1 MSQFEQIHGRSP
13 VRAHGAMSIPGAI
26 PLDNGF
32 AGVNRKLLKEDASGL
47 PILIPS
53 TLLLAG
59 DRVDVCIRRIDTPL
73 LSFVVPQP
81 HDIDSPLS
89 RFIEAERVPE
99 GFGEL
104 FYRVN
109 GAESADLKILVRKHS
124 PGGVDPAPKLPGH
137 GLLRAPRLGASEVD
151 DSQDV
156 TVTILPWRGM
166 QRGHRVNLQLSDRCL
181 PHTVTSD
188 EEGGPITFTIAKE
201 TLAELGHCDTLL
213 FYKLW
218 DEVGNPASDRSQTS
232 ELRIRPSSTGAMGMV
247 QQAPVILGVNQDK
260 VIDLAGLDGKDV
272 TVEVDVAAN
281 GLAVGQQVK
290 LHWRGEPVDGPLQ
303 LLTWTQPVGQAP
315 SVVFTINSTELSALV
330 GSWISAAWT
339 LVGGDE
345 FQVSPAAECLLLD
358 SSQTMVLEEED
369 PSLLS
374 LSWPIVPGAILSVE
388 GSEARIGI
396 PKLIYD
402 GLTDG
407 LKVIINPWRLIAA
420 NDTCRLRLNGETAPV
435 DIKIVLPGQEQ
446 DDLILYV
453 PPQRLLD
460 GINTLVYSAQRPSE
474 NEASS
479 EPITMLYHEVRP
491 GNKDLDPGTE
501 GHSELKLEFPVAENA
516 GIDIVKEGLDG
527 RLQQLTVHC
536 RYPYCRPYDH
546 INIDF
551 GDSIVH
557 FSVPFDQ
564 APPVAST
571 TPTTVSVV
579 ITGADLNS
587 IRDRRAMPV
596 SFTVTDVLQNTTD
609 PSAIWSATVYIDV
622 DRQNNRLP
630 APIFCE
636 DLSDNNDAPE
646 IIDLD
651 KLAGADLSLI
661 IQTIHSSYRAG
672 DEVSAIFRSP
682 SAPDFAV
689 PVGIVTEEI
698 GQPKPLVLRVP
709 NRLLVSDT
717 TVSCSYDTRFKTLN
731 QEGYSKTAY
740 AQVVGFGSLKLPN
753 LLEASGEG
761 AEQRLAPLDAIN
773 GATVRI
779 AFAGLLATDMIKL
792 TLTGA
797 PGAGTPNI
805 APVPGEADGS
815 VDIPIP
821 ASVIAANIGNGVN
834 STFTLRY
841 EVIRGTQTTPSGTVT
856 VTVSPLPSSSLVS
869 PVFFINNAE
878 TLNVLDLSS
887 FTGDAV
893 IRAKTWSFIAAE
905 QQVRMT
911 LEGRTADNKPSD
923 RPVWSGGR
931 SRVNPQWVTDGFW
944 PVTIPRSYLETLG
957 DDTQLLIKFSASLD
971 VRDNPA
977 TDIDFPDRVYRVGK
991 AGQAPTITSVTA
1003 NGTEI
1008 PNGGET
1014 SLSLITVTGTITP
1027 GRPVDLYD
1035 GTVRLGAGSV
1045 TGTTWTFGPLDFAE
1059 GVHALTARAQDGTVS
1074 FPPRIF
1080 KIVTDAQVPTITAVT
1095 TDEGN
1100 VPYGNTTYYRKASVT
1115 GTGTAG
1121 QSVELLD
1128 NNVSI
1133 GRYVA
1138 HNGVWSVPTRLFS
1151 ATTHV
1156 LTVRRVDGSN
1166 KSSTY
1171 VFEVKEGLEKDVVP
1185 FSHGKDE
1192 RWAWGGAGAEHDV
1205 GWKFYSQPGY
1215 YHRYI
1220 KTHTNSSA
1228 GLVLFKSFADLT
1240 PGATYL
1246 LSASVLRDNGPF
1258 SAPRLQLTT
1267 SAGDKS
1273 AIYTLAVQYAQTSL
1287 SLEFVAS
1294 SPNMTMQ
1301 VMNHEPSGEG
1311 NDFAIGHIQIEK
1323 KKLPS

>member
-1 MSQFEQIHGRSP
+1 MSQFEQIHGHSP
-13 VRAHGAMSIPGAI
+13 IRAHGAMSIPGAI

-32 AGVNRKLLKEDASGL
+32 AGVNRKLLKDDASGL

-81 HDIDSPLS
+81 HDINSPLS

-109 GAESADLKILVRKHS
+109 GAESAHLKILVRKHS
-124 PGGVDPAPKLPGH
+124 PGGVDPAPQLPGH
-137 GLLRAPRLGASEVD
+137 GLLRAPRIGASEVD

-166 QRGHRVNLQLSDRCL
+166 RRGHRVNLQLSDRSL

-188 EEGGPITFTIAKE
+188 EEGEPITFTVAKE
-201 TLAELGHCDTLL
+201 TLAALGHCDALL

-218 DEVGNPASDRSQTS
+218 DEVGNPASDRSLTS
-232 ELRIRPSSTGAMGMV
+232 ELRIRPSLTGVMGTV
-247 QQAPVILGVNQDK
+247 QQAPVILGVNEDK

-272 TVEVDVAAN
+272 TVEVEVAAN
-281 GLAVGQQVK
+281 SLAVGQQVR
-290 LHWRGEPVDGPLQ
+290 LHWRGEPVDGPVQ

-315 SVVFTINSTELSALV
+315 SVVFTINSTELSALA
-330 GSWISAAWT
+330 GSWVSAAWT
-339 LVGGDE
+339 LVGGNE
-345 FQVSPAAECLLLD
+345 FQASPAAECLLLD
-358 SSQTMVLEEED
+358 SSQIMAHEED
-369 PSLLS
+369 PSTLDLTI
-374 LSWPIVPGAILSVE
+374 PFVPAAVSPVE
-388 GSEARIGI
+388 GSEAIIGI
-396 PKLIYD
+396 PKQMYD
-402 GLTDG
+402 GLTDS
-407 LKVIINPWRLIAA
+407 LRVIIFPWYAMTA

-446 DDLILYV
+446 DMLILYV

-460 GINTLVYSAQRPSE
+460 GINTLAYSVQRPSE
-474 NEASS
+474 NEAFSDDL
-479 EPITMLYHEVRP
+479 TMLYHEIRP

-501 GHSELKLEFPVAENA
+501 GHSELKLTFPIAENN

-527 RLQQLTVHC
+527 SLQQLTVHC
-536 RYPYCRPYDH
+536 RYPFCRPYDS
-546 INIDF
+546 IYIAF
-551 GDSIVH
+551 GGYTVE

-579 ITGADLNS
+579 ITGADLNNVP
-587 IRDRRAMPV
+587 DQRAMPV
-596 SFTVTDVLQNTTD
+596 KFKVTDVVQNTTD

-622 DRQNNRLP
+622 DRQNSRLP
-630 APIFCE
+630 APIFRE

-661 IQTIHSSYRAG
+661 VLTNHSSYRAG
-672 DEVSAIFRSP
+672 DEVSATFHSP
-682 SAPDFAV
+682 SAPAFAV
-689 PVGIVTEEI
+689 PVGTVTVEL

-717 TVSCSYDTRFKTLN
+717 TVSCSYETQFKTLK
-731 QEGYSKTAY
+731 QEGYSKPAY
-740 AQVVGFGSLKLPN
+740 AQVVGFGTLKLPN

-779 AFAGLLATDMIKL
+779 EVAGLLATDMIKL
-792 TLTGA
+792 TLTGT
-797 PGAGTPNI
+797 PGAGTPDL

-815 VDIPIP
+815 VEIPIP

-893 IRAKTWSFIAAE
+893 IRAKTWSFIAAG

-923 RPVWSGGR
+923 RPVWSGA
-931 SRVNPQWVTDGFW
+931 SNRVTPQWVTDGFW
-944 PVTIPRSYLETLG
+944 PVTIPRAYLETLG
-957 DDTQLLIKFSASLD
+957 DGTQLSIKFSASLD

-1003 NGTEI
+1003 NGNEI

-1059 GVHALTARAQDGTVS
+1059 GVHALTAGAQDGTVS

-1080 KIVTDAQVPTITAVT
+1080 KIVADAQVPAITSVT
-1095 TDEGN
+1095 TAEGD
-1100 VPYGNTTYYRKASVT
+1100 VPRGGSTYYRSASVS
-1115 GTGTAG
+1115 GTGTSG
-1121 QSVELLD
+1121 QTVELLD
-1128 NNVSI
+1128 NDVSI
-1133 GRYVA
+1133 GRYVPR
-1138 HNGVWSVPTRLFS
+1138 NGVWSAPTRLFS
-1151 ATTHV
+1151 ATTHT
-1156 LTVRRVDGSN
+1156 LTVRTVDGSN
-1166 KSSTY
+1166 KSSTS
-1171 VFEVKEGLEKDVVP
+1171 VFEVKEGLERDVVP
-1185 FSHGKDE
+1185 FSQGKDE
-1192 RWAWGGAGAEHDV
+1192 GWGWGGAGAERDV
-1205 GWKFYSQPGY
+1205 AWKFYPQPGY

-1220 KTHTNSSA
+1220 VTHTNSSA
-1228 GLVLFKSFADLT
+1228 GLVLFKSFANLT

-1246 LSASVLRDNGPF
+1246 LSANVFRDNGPF
-1258 SAPRLQLTT
+1258 NAPRIQLTT

-1294 SPNMTMQ
+1294 SHAITMQ
-1301 VMNHEPSGEG
+1301 LMNHEPSGVG
-1311 NDFAIGHIQIEK
+1311 NDFAIGHIQLQRTR
-1323 KKLPS
+1323 LPS